1 MVVGSATLAV
11 CRIPALIN
19 GISSI
24 FYIAKIFIGS
34 RKPSYSYGKGTAD
47 WNEGI
52 IEYIPCYNVSI
63 TK

>member
-47 WNEGI
+47 
-52 IEYIPCYNVSI
+52 
-63 TK
+63 